1 MGLSS
6 AGAFVNANFTRRF
19 SLLLCPNKKEP
30 GTKKCSSSGARGPY
44 KQRSMKTNLLYSLKR
59 NARASEKRIEPK
71 SKLTILLLLF
81 VALAG
86 AGCETLESGSSGAG
100 GAPSSPWP
108 AAPTGQSASHAGQ
121 TGFAASL
128 SGQWYHDG
136 KPTSIRVDPDGR
148 NLTIIDENGRRTSGV
163 ANSPYELDFA
173 RLKGSVSDGGRR
185 ISWNNGT
192 TWTRQ
197 PHEHGSASGQGPSQ
211 GEGLSGRW
219 HHDGK
224 PTSVSMSPGGSV
236 TITNEQGQT
245 SSGHMMG
252 GDIVIFGGPT
262 GRVSSNGR
270 SISWSNGTTWT
281 R

>member
-1 MGLSS
+1 
-6 AGAFVNANFTRRF
+6 
-19 SLLLCPNKKEP
+19 
-30 GTKKCSSSGARGPY
+30 
-44 KQRSMKTNLLYSLKR
+44 MKTNLLYRLKS
-59 NARASEKRIEPK
+59 NARAGEKRIKPK
-71 SKLTILLLLF
+71 SELTILLLLF
-81 VALAG
+81 VALAL
-86 AGCETLESGSSGAG
+86 AGCEGMESGFSG
-100 GAPSSPWP
+100 GASPWP
-108 AAPTGQSASHAGQ
+108 AAPIGSSAPPASQ
-121 TGFAASL
+121 TGFASAL
-128 SGQWYHDG
+128 NGQWYHDG
-136 KPTSIRVDPDGR
+136 KPTSIKVDPDGR
-148 NLTIIDENGRRTSGV
+148 HLTIIDENGRRTSGV

-197 PHEHGSASGQGPSQ
+197 PHEHGSDSGQGQ
-211 GEGLSGRW
+211 GLSGRW
-219 HHDGK
+219 YHDGK

-245 SSGHMMG
+245 SSGHIMG